1 MDRRTARVRVT
12 RSAAALTAGACVLLA
27 FSGAA
32 PAAVGAAAAAPQA
45 APQVV
50 PASVGRTLIS
60 GMSAPISTSAC
71 LTRIKV
77 RCYSPVQ
84 YRAAYDLNPLYQAGI
99 TGKGRTIVLVDSYGS
114 PTVQHD
120 LNVFDKQWGL
130 PGTSV
135 DVVRWGKVP
144 AWNPKDANQTGWAG
158 ETTLDV
164 EYAHAIAPGARIVL
178 VETAVNENEGTSGL
192 PQMMDAEKY
201 LIDHGVGDVISQSFG
216 ATENTFP
223 GFGKNGTP
231 SLTALR
237 YAFTDAQSKGVTV
250 LGAAGDVGAAS
261 ETVSGGLYKYP
272 ANSWPSSDPLV
283 TSVGGTQLTLN
294 NAGQRTAPDAT
305 WNDGYG
311 AGGGGWSYVFS
322 RPAYQNGVSRIVG
335 SHRGTPDISMTA
347 AVNGGAW
354 VYSSYLPN
362 QGWQIVGGTSE
373 ATPVFSGIV
382 ALADQKAGHRLGL
395 INPELYAMG
404 AGDAAADGIVDV
416 TTGNNGYG
424 GVRGNQAVKGYD
436 LATGWGTVNGTLFVD
451 ALAAHAH

>member
-1 MDRRTARVRVT
+1 MDRRTARSRVT
-12 RSAAALTAGACVLLA
+12 RSAAALTAGASALLA
-27 FSGAA
+27 CSGVA
-32 PAAVGAAAAAPQA
+32 PVGTGAAAAAPQQ
-45 APQVV
+45 PQVV
-50 PASVGRTLIS
+50 PASAGQTLIS

-71 LTRIKV
+71 LSRIKV
-77 RCYSPVQ
+77 RCYSPLQ
-84 YRAAYDLNPLYQAGI
+84 YRTAYNLNALYRSGI
-99 TGKGRTIVLVDSYGS
+99 TGSGRTIVIVDSYGS
-114 PTVQHD
+114 PTIQRD

-130 PGTSV
+130 PGTTV
-135 DVVRWGKVP
+135 DVVTWGKLP
-144 AWNPKDANQTGWAG
+144 AWNPKDSNQTGWAG

-164 EYAHAIAPGARIVL
+164 EYAHAVAPGARIVL

-223 GFGKNGTP
+223 GFGKKGAP
-231 SLTALR
+231 SLTSLR
-237 YAFTDAQSKGVTV
+237 YAFTDAQRHGVTV
-250 LGAAGDVGAAS
+250 LGAAGDAGAAS

-294 NAGQRTAPDAT
+294 NAGARTAPDTT

-311 AGGGGWSYVFS
+311 AGGGGWSYVFA
-322 RPAYQNGVSRIVG
+322 RPSYQNGVARIVG
-335 SHRGTPDISMTA
+335 DHRGTPDISMTA

-354 VYSSYLPN
+354 VYSSYLPG
-362 QGWQIVGGTSE
+362 QGWGIVGGTSE
-373 ATPVFSGIV
+373 ATPIFSGIV

-404 AGDAAADGIVDV
+404 ADHAADDGIVDV

-424 GVRGNQAVKGYD
+424 GVKGNPAAKGYD
-436 LATGWGTVNGTLFVD
+436 LATGWGTIDGPEFVD
-451 ALAAHAH
+451 ALAAHSH